1 MVTLKQISHSF
12 KDDAGQVN
20 HLFSNLDITFEA
32 GSFTNIIGAN
42 GSGKST
48 LLNIIAG
55 LTIPN
60 QGKVFINQN
69 EVQHLNVD
77 QRSKYVAR
85 IFQNPLQGSVAELT
99 VIENMRLASLRNTH
113 KGLKL
118 GINNQF
124 IAMVK
129 QRIAQLDLGLENKIA
144 QKMGTLS
151 GGQRQALTLVMATL
165 CDADVLL
172 MDEPTSALDPKS
184 ALSLMDNAAKI
195 IQEKKLTAIMVTHNM
210 REAVN
215 YGNRLLM
222 MKAGKVEKDIAAQE
236 KSTLTPAKLFDWLNE
251 V

>member
-1 MVTLKQISHSF
+1 MVTLKKISHSF
-12 KDDAGQVN
+12 EDDAGQVN
-20 HLFSNLDITFEA
+20 HLFNNLDITFEA

-48 LLNIIAG
+48 LLNIVAG

-129 QRIAQLDLGLENKIA
+129 QRIAQLDLGLENKIT

-222 MKAGKVEKDIAAQE
+222 MKSGKVEKDISAQE

>member
-12 KDDAGQVN
+12 EDDAGQVN
-20 HLFSNLDITFEA
+20 QLFNNLDITFEA

-195 IQEKKLTAIMVTHNM
+195 IQEKKHTAIMVTHNM

-236 KSTLTPAKLFDWLNE
+236 KSTLTHAKLFDWLNE

>member
-12 KDDAGQVN
+12 TDDAGQVN
-20 HLFSNLDITFEA
+20 HLFNNLDITFEA

-60 QGKVFINQN
+60 QGKVFINQH

-113 KGLKL
+113 KGLRL
-118 GINNQF
+118 GINNEF
-124 IAMVK
+124 IEMVK

-165 CDADVLL
+165 CDAKVLL
-172 MDEPTSALDPKS
+172 MDEPTAALDPKS
-184 ALSLMDNAAKI
+184 ALNLMNSAAKI
-195 IQEKKLTAIMVTHNM
+195 IKEKNITAIMVTHNM

-215 YGNRLLM
+215 YGNRLIM
-222 MKAGKVEKDIAAQE
+222 MKQGNIEKDIDAAQ
-236 KSTLTPAKLFDWLNE
+236 KTMLTPVQLFDWLNE
-251 V
+251 A

>member
-12 KDDAGQVN
+12 TDDAGQVN
-20 HLFSNLDITFEA
+20 HLFNNLDITFEA

-60 QGKVFINQN
+60 QGKVFINQH
-69 EVQHLNVD
+69 EVQHLNMD

-184 ALSLMDNAAKI
+184 AFSLMDNAAKI

-222 MKAGKVEKDIAAQE
+222 MKAGKVEKDIDARE
-236 KSTLTPAKLFDWLNE
+236 KSTLTAAKLFDWLNE